1 MAHAGLIGMSSKMP
15 AGPSSITSIT
25 SAGTRLRVGFIPLTD
40 AAPLIV
46 AHEQGLFS
54 KRGLAVELSREVGW
68 ATIRDKIIYREL
80 DASHAVAPMV
90 LATSLGL
97 GCLPT
102 PCLSACVLNANGN
115 AITLSAALWKRG
127 VRDAAS
133 LRAEILRTRHERL
146 LVLGVVFAQSAQ
158 NIILRDWLRG
168 AQIDPDKDVRIVVV
182 PPPQLH
188 RNLAAGTL
196 DGYCVGDP
204 WNTLAVREKTGWIAA
219 VSADLAPGH
228 PEKVLMVREDFAV
241 SRSEEH
247 LSLVSAV
254 VEAAELC
261 SDPEFRPEL
270 LKILSCPE
278 YLNLPAKVISP
289 ALQGPLALGA
299 ERGARE
305 AADYIRF
312 HEQEANA
319 PTPLRAQWLI
329 DGLQRHGL
337 IPPGTVLPL
346 NLARRVFRADLYTQA
361 LRRQAGFAPLSV

>member
-1 MAHAGLIGMSSKMP
+1 MP
-15 AGPSSITSIT
+15 ARSTIASPVTLST
-25 SAGTRLRVGFIPLTD
+25 AARLRVGFIALTD

-46 AHEQGLFS
+46 AHEHGFYRQ
-54 KRGLAVELSREVGW
+54 RGLDVELSREVGW

-90 LATSLGL
+90 LATTLGL

-102 PCLSACVLNANGN
+102 ACLTACVLNAQGN
-115 AITLSAALWKRG
+115 SITLSTSLWKRG
-127 VRDAAS
+127 VRDAAT
-133 LRAEILRTRHERL
+133 LRDEIMRTRHERL

-247 LSLVSAV
+247 LALVGAT
-254 VEAAELC
+254 VEAAALCATPDFRSELVK
-261 SDPEFRPEL
+261 L
-270 LKILSCPE
+270 LSRQE
-278 YLNLPAKVISP
+278 YLNLPAKVIAP
-289 ALQGPLALGA
+289 ALDGPFALGA
-299 ERGARE
+299 ERGFRDAT
-305 AADYIRF
+305 DYIRF

-319 PTPLRAQWLI
+319 PSPVRAQWLI

-337 IPPGTVLPL
+337 IPAATVMPS
-346 NLARRVFRADLYTQA
+346 NLARRVFRSDLHTQA
-361 LRRQAGFAPLSV
+361 IRRQASAPLSV

>member
-1 MAHAGLIGMSSKMP
+1 MAHAGLTVMPSKMP
-15 AGPSSITSIT
+15 ASASTSPFSVSGSSRIK
-25 SAGTRLRVGFIPLTD
+25 LGFIPLTD

-46 AHEQGLFS
+46 AHEEGLFR
-54 KRGLAVELSREVGW
+54 KRGLQVELCREIGW

-80 DASHAVAPMV
+80 DAAHAVAPMV
-90 LATSLGL
+90 LAASLGL

-102 PCLSACVLNANGN
+102 PCLTACVLNAHGN
-115 AITLSAALWKRG
+115 AITLSASLWKRG
-127 VRDAAS
+127 VRDAAT
-133 LRAEILRTRHERL
+133 LRAEIVRIRHERL
-146 LVLGVVFAQSAQ
+146 LVLGVVFTHSAQ

-241 SRSEEH
+241 SRAEEH
-247 LSLVSAV
+247 LGLVASV

-261 SDPEFRPEL
+261 SDPDYHPTL
-270 LKILSCPE
+270 VKVLSRAE
-278 YLNLPAKVISP
+278 YLNLPARVIAP
-289 ALQGPLALGA
+289 ALDGPLSLGA
-299 ERGARE
+299 ERGTRD

-312 HEQEANA
+312 HQHEANA
-319 PTPLRAQWLI
+319 PTPVRAQWLI
-329 DGLQRHGL
+329 DGLLRNGL
-337 IPPGTVLPL
+337 IPTATALPP
-346 NLARRVFRADLYTQA
+346 NLARRVFRSDLHTQA
-361 LRRQAGFAPLSV
+361 LRRHSALAPLSV

>member
-1 MAHAGLIGMSSKMP
+1 MAHAGLFCMTSKMP
-15 AGPSSITSIT
+15 ATPIKSSTLVTTGSK
-25 SAGTRLRVGFIPLTD
+25 LRVGFIPLTD

-46 AHEQGLFS
+46 AHEHGLFS
-54 KRGLAVELSREVGW
+54 KRGLDVELSREVGW
-68 ATIRDKIIYREL
+68 ATIRDKIVYREL

-102 PCLSACVLNANGN
+102 PCLTACVLNAQGN
-115 AITLSAALWKRG
+115 AITLSTALWKRG
-127 VRDAAS
+127 VRDAAT
-133 LRAEILRTRHERL
+133 LREEILRTRHERL

-204 WNTLAVREKTGWIAA
+204 WNTLAVREKNGWIAA

-228 PEKVLMVREDFAV
+228 PEKVVMVREDFAV
-241 SRSEEH
+241 ARSEEH
-247 LSLVSAV
+247 LALVAGV
-254 VEAAELC
+254 VEAAAMC
-261 SDPEFRPEL
+261 SDPDFRPTLIKL
-270 LKILSCPE
+270 LSRPE
-278 YLNLPAKVISP
+278 YLNLPARVIAP
-289 ALQGPLALGA
+289 ALEGPLALGA
-299 ERGARE
+299 ERGSRDAF
-305 AADYIRF
+305 DYIRF
-312 HEQEANA
+312 HEKEANS

-329 DGLQRHGL
+329 DGLVRHRL
-337 IPPGTVLPL
+337 IPAGTVLPPD
-346 NLARRVFRADLYTQA
+346 LARRVFRADLHAQA
-361 LRRQAGFAPLSV
+361 RARHSAPLSVA